1 MENQST
7 ASSLALRRARRDTST
22 RDARETFVTMAST
35 TCAVAGERGSGKTT
49 LVNALVRE
57 ALRVDRLG
65 NDDEENDDDDD
76 DDDDDAV
83 EEVRSRAREL
93 ATLFF
98 VLTTMR

>member
-1 MENQST
+1 
-7 ASSLALRRARRDTST
+7 
-22 RDARETFVTMAST
+22 MAST

-76 DDDDDAV
+76 DDDAV

>member
-22 RDARETFVTMAST
+22 RDARETFGTMAST

-76 DDDDDAV
+76 DDDDAV

>member
-22 RDARETFVTMAST
+22 RDARETFGTMAST

-76 DDDDDAV
+76 DDDAV

>member
-76 DDDDDAV
+76 DDDAV

-93 ATLFF
+93 ANLFF

>member
-1 MENQST
+1 
-7 ASSLALRRARRDTST
+7 
-22 RDARETFVTMAST
+22 MAST

-76 DDDDDAV
+76 DDDAV
-83 EEVRSRAREL
+83 EEVRSRARASSRL
-93 ATLFF
+93 YFLF
-98 VLTTMR
+98 

>member
-1 MENQST
+1 MGNQST

-22 RDARETFVTMAST
+22 RDARETFGTMAST

-76 DDDDDAV
+76 DAV
-83 EEVRSRAREL
+83 EEVRSRARASSRL
-93 ATLFF
+93 YFLF
-98 VLTTMR
+98 

>member
-22 RDARETFVTMAST
+22 RDARETFGTMAST

-76 DDDDDAV
+76 AV

>member
-76 DDDDDAV
+76 DDDAV

>member
-76 DDDDDAV
+76 AV